1 MSTVVKEDAF
11 DHIIDF
17 INKIRTEGK
26 DKNYKYFNGSISNY
40 VNNLT
45 MSFPMMCDDTISIKT
60 ATMICQANEVNVAS
74 MLQRLF
80 SSMSLKG
87 ENGLEIIRKAYKGI
101 KGLGPEEMIDFLDNL
116 VIGESSLNESSPV
129 AKAEMREIL
138 KQIKEELANPKFA
151 NTDFINEKSLNDYTV
166 YKTYRGINIRENTNS
181 ISEAKTTG
189 KDKNDKEEEEKK
201 EKDPFD
207 DKVGDKM
214 PDGKHY
220 IANSTAKITSMEV
233 KKQNQLQPTLIQIN
247 FVDTDSGKY
256 KIENSFIAGVK
267 SRLIS
272 VGQDDIID
280 RISSKAVSNKG
291 GLFGGLIKFTTGE
304 LKLSKSIGDAIQKN
318 KIKAK
323 NTIKRGSGS
332 RMWDYL
338 ETRGL
343 FSSVDKITK
352 YSNDASAIT
361 GLTISQETVN
371 FIKSN
376 YDFDLER
383 PKNAKTIM
391 ANYNLMSIFIA
402 DEANEIVKS
411 MYHGNMDYEILSY
424 SALQKETDNS
434 YKKVINLLNNMGR

>member
-1 MSTVVKEDAF
+1 MSTIVKEDAF
-11 DHIIDF
+11 DHIVDF
-17 INKIRTEGK
+17 IKKIRTEGK
-26 DKNYKYFNGSISNY
+26 ERNGMYLNGSISNY

-45 MSFPMMCDDTISIKT
+45 MSFPMMCDDTVSIKT

-87 ENGLEIIRKAYKGI
+87 ENGLEIIRKTYKGI
-101 KGLGPEEMIDFLDNL
+101 KGLGPEEMIEFLDNL
-116 VIGESSLNESSPV
+116 VIGESSLNESSPA

-138 KQIKEELANPKFA
+138 KQIKEELSNPKFA

-166 YKTYRGINIRENTNS
+166 YKTYRGINIRENVNS

-189 KDKNDKEEEEKK
+189 KD

-207 DKVGDKM
+207 DKVGEKM

-247 FVDTDSGKY
+247 FVDTDSGKC

-280 RISSKAVSNKG
+280 RISSKVTNKG
-291 GLFGGLIKFTTGE
+291 GFFGGLIKFTTGE

-318 KIKAK
+318 KIKAR

-338 ETRGL
+338 ETRGI

>member
-11 DHIIDF
+11 DHIVDF
-17 INKIRTEGK
+17 ITKIRAEGK
-26 DKNYKYFNGSISNY
+26 SKNYKYFNGSISNY

-116 VIGESSLNESSPV
+116 VIGESSLNESSPA

-166 YKTYRGINIRENTNS
+166 YKTYRGINIRENVNS
-181 ISEAKTTG
+181 ISEAKTTD
-189 KDKNDKEEEEKK
+189 KDK
-201 EKDPFD
+201 DPLRD
-207 DKVGDKM
+207 LHVNYKKVGDKM

-247 FVDTDSGKY
+247 FVDTDSGKC

-280 RISSKAVSNKG
+280 RISSKVSNKG
-291 GLFGGLIKFTTGE
+291 GFFGGLIKFTTGE

-318 KIKAK
+318 KIQAK

-338 ETRGL
+338 ETRGI